1 MGARPVSGPTTHA
14 DGSPVVTG
22 AVHADLARSAGPDT
36 RAGRPPVSVTAR
48 RIAAVLVAAGLAAGC
63 GAEPAA
69 EPIPTTRPI
78 LTTQQTSLT
87 TTTIA
92 APPPQRRIYVVQPGD
107 TLSKIAN
114 GFGVSVQALMDEN
127 GKDDTLLRI
136 GEQLVIPPTAVG
148 ASGSP

>member
-1 MGARPVSGPTTHA
+1 MGERPAGGPTACAGRLPVSA
-14 DGSPVVTG
+14 
-22 AVHADLARSAGPDT
+22 A
-36 RAGRPPVSVTAR
+36 AR
-48 RIAAVLVAAGLAAGC
+48 RIAALLVAAAALAAGC
-63 GAEPAA
+63 GAEPEA
-69 EPIPTTRPI
+69 EPIPTTLPV
-78 LTTQQTSLT
+78 LTTLRPQLT

>member
-1 MGARPVSGPTTHA
+1 MGERPAGGPTACHRRLPVSA
-14 DGSPVVTG
+14 
-22 AVHADLARSAGPDT
+22 A
-36 RAGRPPVSVTAR
+36 AR
-48 RIAAVLVAAGLAAGC
+48 RIAALLVAAAALAAGC
-63 GAEPAA
+63 GAEPEA
-69 EPIPTTRPI
+69 EPIPTTLPV
-78 LTTQQTSLT
+78 LTTLRPQLT